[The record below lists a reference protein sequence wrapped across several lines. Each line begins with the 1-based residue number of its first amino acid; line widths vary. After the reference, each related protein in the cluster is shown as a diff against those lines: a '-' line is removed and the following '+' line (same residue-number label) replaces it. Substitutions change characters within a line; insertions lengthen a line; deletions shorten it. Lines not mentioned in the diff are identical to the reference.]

1 MHLSSSLRI
10 HLLISRE
17 MIYDYSGKDYCRYN
31 NHGNS
36 FPNTSNANPWF
47 ITWPKWKKKK
57 LSFHHF
63 SAEIFLKKF
72 ANLQNDA
79 YLSSEFTTI

>member
-36 FPNTSNANPWF
+36 FF
-47 ITWPKWKKKK
+47 
-57 LSFHHF
+57 
-63 SAEIFLKKF
+63 
-72 ANLQNDA
+72 Q
-79 YLSSEFTTI
+79 YV

>member
-1 MHLSSSLRI
+1 MQI
-10 HLLISRE
+10 PDLL
-17 MIYDYSGKDYCRYN
+17 
-31 NHGNS
+31 HGQS
-36 FPNTSNANPWF
+36 E
-47 ITWPKWKKKK
+47 KKN